1 MNITCCTSCIVHIS
15 DTWGLA
21 ALLVSQRVN
30 DDLQTKTALFRTTIQ
45 RQIVSYLINILRQ
58 ENYFV
63 TSELKFNNLCSEYP
77 LFSLT
82 HARRWRCVRMPMSD
96 GGITEVVPRLN
107 NALSSRSS
115 STCEIFFQYT
125 PGAVFQSLVTVLS
138 RLDYCNSVLV
148 CLPQHLTYRF
158 RSVQN
163 AAASH
168 TFRIRSS
175 ERTHYRHP
183 LCPLASHLVQ
193 SRRSDR
199 STELITAAHCS
210 PKSDLTCRRVSLASP
225 TYTEDSG
232 PQLATKLFV
241 PSFRL
246 DTVGI
251 CRCLPL
257 E

>member
-1 MNITCCTSCIVHIS
+1 
-15 DTWGLA
+15 
-21 ALLVSQRVN
+21 
-30 DDLQTKTALFRTTIQ
+30 
-45 RQIVSYLINILRQ
+45 
-58 ENYFV
+58 
-63 TSELKFNNLCSEYP
+63 
-77 LFSLT
+77 
-82 HARRWRCVRMPMSD
+82 MPMSD

-125 PGAVFQSLVTVLS
+125 PGAVFQSLVTVLVLS

-158 RSVQN
+158 QSVQN
-163 AAASH
+163 AAVSH

-175 ERTHYRHP
+175 ERTHYRRP

-210 PKSDLTCRRVSLASP
+210 TNMSSCFTRVADIYRRLRSSTSDQATCTFLPPQYSRHLPVP
-225 TYTEDSG
+225 TSG
-232 PQLATKLFV
+232 MTFLRK
-241 PSFRL
+241 
-246 DTVGI
+246 
-251 CRCLPL
+251 
-257 E
+257 